1 MIIRKAFKF
10 EIMPNGA
17 QIRKMKQFCGCS
29 RFVFNRALAYQ
40 NEQYEADKSFKFS
53 YNKIANLLPEWKRE
67 LTWLKDCHSQVLQQ
81 SLKDLENSFKNFFA
95 KRSDFPK
102 FKRKGE
108 KDSFR
113 FPQGCKLEQQ
123 NNRIYL
129 PKIGWIRYRNSRAI
143 VGEMKNVTVSRKC
156 GKWYISVQTEF
167 EQKTPQPKGGEIG
180 IDMGIVRFA
189 TLSNGE
195 HFEPINAFK
204 NLKGKLV
211 KLQKQ
216 FKHKT
221 KFSKNWQKLKA
232 KIAKLHHKISN
243 IRKNY
248 LHQISSQISQSHA
261 IVYVEDLQVTNMS
274 KSAKGDVEQ
283 HGKNVKQKS
292 GLNRM
297 ILDQSWFEFRRQL
310 DYKLLWNGGHL
321 VAVPPQNTSRTCP
334 CCGHTAKDNRQT
346 QAVFECVECGYTEN
360 ADAVGAINVLK
371 RGQAIQ
377 AALNQKIRAGHVRSA
392 CEVNNAV
399 RLSAARTHRSESAK
413 HR

>member
-1 MIIRKAFKF
+1 MQIHKAFK
-10 EIMPNGA
+10 IKILPNGE

-53 YNKIANLLPEWKRE
+53 YVKLANLLPEWKHE
-67 LTWLKDCHSQVLQQ
+67 LVWLKDCHSQVLQQ
-81 SLKDLENSFKNFFA
+81 SLKDLEASFKNFFS
-95 KRSDFPK
+95 KRSNFPK

-129 PKIGWIRYRNSRAI
+129 PKIGWVRYRNSRDVI
-143 VGEMKNVTVSRKC
+143 GTIKNVTVSQKC
-156 GKWYISVQTEF
+156 GKWYVSIQTEWKP
-167 EQKTPQPKGGEIG
+167 ETPMPNGGEIG

-195 HFEPINAFK
+195 YFEPVNAFK
-204 NLKGKLV
+204 TYKGKLA
-211 KLQKQ
+211 KLQKR
-216 FKHKT
+216 FKNKT

-243 IRKNY
+243 IRKNH
-248 LHQISSQISQSHA
+248 LHQISSKISKTHA
-261 IVYVEDLQVTNMS
+261 IVYVEDLQVSTMS
-274 KSAKGDVEQ
+274 KSANGTAEE

-292 GLNRM
+292 GLNRA

-310 DYKLLWNGGHL
+310 DYKLAWNGGFL
-321 VAVPPQNTSRTCP
+321 IAVPPQNTSRTCP
-334 CCGHTAKDNRQT
+334 CCGYSSKENRQT
-346 QAVFECVECGYTEN
+346 QADFECVECGYAEN
-360 ADAVGAINVLK
+360 ADVVGAINILK
-371 RGQAIQ
+371 RGQALQ
-377 AALNQKIRAGHVRSA
+377 AA
-392 CEVNNAV
+392 
-399 RLSAARTHRSESAK
+399 
-413 HR
+413 

>member
-1 MIIRKAFKF
+1 MQILKAFKF
-10 EIMPNGA
+10 ELMPNGA
-17 QIRKMKQFCGCS
+17 QIRRLKQFCGCS
-29 RFVFNRALAYQ
+29 RFVFNRALAYR

-81 SLKDLENSFKNFFA
+81 ALKDLESSFKNFFA

-113 FPQGCKLEQQ
+113 FPQGFKLEQQ

-297 ILDQSWFEFRRQL
+297 ILDQSWFEFRQQL

-334 CCGHTAKDNRQT
+334 CCGYTAKENRQT
-346 QAVFECVECGYTEN
+346 QADFECVECGYTEN
-360 ADAVGAINVLK
+360 ADVAWAINILR
-371 RGQAIQ
+371 RGHEIL
-377 AALNQKIRAGHVRSA
+377 AAQ
-392 CEVNNAV
+392 
-399 RLSAARTHRSESAK
+399 
-413 HR
+413 

>member
-29 RFVFNRALAYQ
+29 RFVFNRALVYR

-81 SLKDLENSFKNFFA
+81 ALKDLESSFKNFFA

-129 PKIGWIRYRNSRAI
+129 PKIGWIRYRNSRDV
-143 VGEMKNVTVSRKC
+143 VGEIKNVTVSRKC

-204 NLKGKLV
+204 NLKGKLA
-211 KLQKQ
+211 KLQRRLKN
-216 FKHKT
+216 KV
-221 KFSKNWQKLKA
+221 KFSQNWQKLKA
-232 KIAKLHHKISN
+232 KIAKLHHKIAHC
-243 IRKNY
+243 RKDF
-248 LHQISSQISQSHA
+248 LHQTSSKISKNHA
-261 IVYVEDLQVTNMS
+261 VVYVEDLQVTNMS

-334 CCGHTAKDNRQT
+334 CCGYTAKENRQT
-346 QAVFECVECGYTEN
+346 QAVFECVECGYTGN
-360 ADAVGAINVLK
+360 ADVVGAINILR
-371 RGQAIQ
+371 RGQEIL
-377 AALNQKIRAGHVRSA
+377 AAQ
-392 CEVNNAV
+392 
-399 RLSAARTHRSESAK
+399 
-413 HR
+413 

>member
-17 QIRKMKQFCGCS
+17 QIRRMKQFCGCS
-29 RFVFNRALAYQ
+29 RFVFNRALTYQ

-81 SLKDLENSFKNFFA
+81 ALKDLENSFKNFFA

-274 KSAKGDVEQ
+274 KSAKRDVEQ

-321 VAVPPQNTSRTCP
+321 IAVPPQNTSRTCP

-360 ADAVGAINVLK
+360 ADVVGAINILR
-371 RGQAIQ
+371 RGQEIL
-377 AALNQKIRAGHVRSA
+377 AA
-392 CEVNNAV
+392 
-399 RLSAARTHRSESAK
+399 
-413 HR
+413 